1 MSWLWCSLVGA
12 AAGVLASM
20 GLGGGFVMVV
30 YLALFTDIAQK
41 NAQGINLLFFLPI
54 IILSVIIHLK
64 NRLVDFK
71 AALVCGLVGAALA
84 VPGFLLARALDNEWL
99 RRAFAVFVIIAGLRD
114 LFPRSIDK
122 ARARE

>member
-1 MSWLWCSLVGA
+1 MSWLGCTLVGA

-20 GLGGGFVMVV
+20 GLGGGFIMVV

-54 IILSVIIHLK
+54 IILSVIMHLK

-71 AALVCGLVGAALA
+71 AALVCGLTGTLFA
-84 VPGFLLARALDNEWL
+84 VPGFFLARALDNEWL
-99 RRAFAVFVIIAGLRD
+99 RRAFAVFVILAGLRD
-114 LFPRSIDK
+114 LFSRSIDK
-122 ARARE
+122 SRERE